1 MDTVEWGS
9 VEPSRREVISHW
21 FAALRRAV
29 PRVGPLALAGVGFA
43 LLVAAEFVPWAA
55 LEVTGS
61 AAAGGSTDSG
71 LAIGLDRLASGTG
84 STYHIGALALLGA
97 AGFALT
103 SPTARRL
110 RATGLAIGLAAG
122 QLLLVIVS
130 ARAALRAF
138 DTQTVLGV
146 TDRTSSSIR
155 VSLTDTGFQVVLGSG
170 VYLSAAGALLLGVA
184 AVTAVV
190 WRRSGW
196 PDVAAEPYS
205 PPAGGRAAIGAEHG
219 TGTEPAVRAIDAG
232 LVAGQPS
239 VIGPDGERELTVTAM
254 EPLDESY
261 FARPDQH

>member
-1 MDTVEWGS
+1 MI
-9 VEPSRREVISHW
+9 SRW
-21 FAALRRAV
+21 FVALRRAV
-29 PRVGPLALAGVGFA
+29 PRFGPLALAGVGFA
-43 LLVAAEFVPWAA
+43 LLVAAEFAPWAA

-84 STYHIGALALLGA
+84 STYHTGALALLGA

-110 RATGLAIGLAAG
+110 RATGLATGLAAG
-122 QLLLVIVS
+122 QVLLVIMS
-130 ARAALRAF
+130 ARAALHAF

-155 VSLTDTGFQVVLGSG
+155 VSLTDTGFRVVLGSG
-170 VYLSAAGALLLGVA
+170 VYLGAAGALLLGVA
-184 AVTAVV
+184 AVTAVA

-196 PDVAAEPYS
+196 PDVAAGLDS
-205 PPAGGRAAIGAEHG
+205 PPAGGRAATGAGQE
-219 TGTEPAVRAIDAG
+219 TGTAPTAEAG
-232 LVAGQPS
+232 LVAGQPR

-261 FARPDQH
+261 FARPDQY